1 MTSSQMLKGVLEG
14 CVLALIGRGETY
26 GYELVGTLAASGL
39 AGIAEGTLYPLL
51 MRLEKKGCITSTYR
65 ASEMG
70 PRRKYYRIT
79 DAGVAE
85 VAAFADEFAR
95 LSAVVETVLAGPSGS
110 SDEPGRHADAGGGV
124 AVCVEAGCSTDGA
137 GGGRVRG
144 ALSGDYDDVLP
155 RRRDDEARAV
165 EHEAMGESHA

>member
-95 LSAVVETVLAGPSGS
+95 LSAVVETVLASPSGS

-155 RRRDDEARAV
+155 QRRDDEARAV